1 MSFCPSKD
9 IHSIYLDDEMSAEI
23 KIQYENHVNGC
34 VECQKELA
42 RLRAVRNLFVEGKL
56 QNDLDSEFLDK
67 SFERLQLKMKYSNN
81 VKKIKKSN
89 FVFEKPKFIYAV
101 SGIAAVALFALIVPL
116 RLRTSSVNNTQVIDI
131 NKNAPMVAT
140 AIANNGFNNVA
151 NNVAFSSGKSMLI
164 SDNMDKSIVY
174 SGNEP
179 VLLNGNLQKN
189 IKEKR
194 YANNLL
200 NNITVVKPDIDDN
213 SISIRITIPGFDS
226 VPVTTEIMLPVN
238 VITGQ
243 N

>member
-42 RLRAVRNLFVEGKL
+42 RLRAVRNLFVEDL
-56 QNDLDSEFLDK
+56 QNDLNSEFLDK

-81 VKKIKKSN
+81 IKKIKKSN

-101 SGIAAVALFALIVPL
+101 SGIAAVALFALFVPF

-151 NNVAFSSGKSMLI
+151 KNVSFGSGKSMLI
-164 SDNMDKSIVY
+164 SDNIDKSIVY

-179 VLLNGNLQKN
+179 VLLNGNLQRN

>member
-9 IHSIYLDDEMSAEI
+9 IHSIYLDNEMSAEI

-42 RLRAVRNLFVEGKL
+42 RLRAVRNLFVENL
-56 QNDLDSEFLDK
+56 QNDSNSEFLDK

-81 VKKIKKSN
+81 IKKIKKSN

-101 SGIAAVALFALIVPL
+101 SGIAAVALFALFVAL

-164 SDNMDKSIVY
+164 SDNMDSYIV
-174 SGNEP
+174 
-179 VLLNGNLQKN
+179 LQ
-189 IKEKR
+189 
-194 YANNLL
+194 
-200 NNITVVKPDIDDN
+200 
-213 SISIRITIPGFDS
+213 
-226 VPVTTEIMLPVN
+226 M
-238 VITGQ
+238 
-243 N
+243 

>member
-42 RLRAVRNLFVEGKL
+42 RLRAVRNLFVEDL
-56 QNDLDSEFLDK
+56 QNDSNSEFLDK

-81 VKKIKKSN
+81 IKKIKKSN

-101 SGIAAVALFALIVPL
+101 SGIAAVALFALFIPF

-151 NNVAFSSGKSMLI
+151 KNVSFGS
-164 SDNMDKSIVY
+164 
-174 SGNEP
+174 
-179 VLLNGNLQKN
+179 
-189 IKEKR
+189 
-194 YANNLL
+194 
-200 NNITVVKPDIDDN
+200 
-213 SISIRITIPGFDS
+213 
-226 VPVTTEIMLPVN
+226 
-238 VITGQ
+238 
-243 N
+243 

>member
-1 MSFCPSKD
+1 
-9 IHSIYLDDEMSAEI
+9 
-23 KIQYENHVNGC
+23 
-34 VECQKELA
+34 
-42 RLRAVRNLFVEGKL
+42 
-56 QNDLDSEFLDK
+56 
-67 SFERLQLKMKYSNN
+67 
-81 VKKIKKSN
+81 
-89 FVFEKPKFIYAV
+89 
-101 SGIAAVALFALIVPL
+101 
-116 RLRTSSVNNTQVIDI
+116 
-131 NKNAPMVAT
+131 
-140 AIANNGFNNVA
+140 
-151 NNVAFSSGKSMLI
+151 MLI
-164 SDNMDKSIVY
+164 SDNIDKSIVY

-179 VLLNGNLQKN
+179 VLLNGNLQRN